1 MVDSPGSLFA
11 RLVEIMAR
19 LRGPGGCPWD
29 REQTRASLKA
39 YLIEETYEL
48 VEALEGDDQDHLVEE
63 LGDLLLQVV
72 FHAQIAAELGE
83 FTAAD
88 VLRRLVDKLVSRHPH
103 VFGDV
108 TVTTA
113 HEALSQWEQLK
124 QRERIEAGRPR
135 SAIDGVPRALPAL
148 LRAQRIQTKAARVRF
163 DWPDARAA
171 WEKVK
176 EEVQEA
182 DAALT
187 SGPRERFADELGD
200 VLFSL
205 VNVARLAGL
214 DAEET
219 LGSAIE
225 KFRRRFAEM
234 ERDLLAQ
241 GRSLDDAPAEELE
254 RFWES
259 AKARERA
266 RSERVQ

>member
-1 MVDSPGSLFA
+1 VGA
-11 RLVEIMAR
+11 AQAA
-19 LRGPGGCPWD
+19 GAD
-29 REQTRASLKA
+29 RDRA
-39 YLIEETYEL
+39 
-48 VEALEGDDQDHLVEE
+48 
-63 LGDLLLQVV
+63 
-72 FHAQIAAELGE
+72 
-83 FTAAD
+83 
-88 VLRRLVDKLVSRHPH
+88 
-103 VFGDV
+103 
-108 TVTTA
+108 
-113 HEALSQWEQLK
+113 
-124 QRERIEAGRPR
+124 
-135 SAIDGVPRALPAL
+135 PRALPAL

-182 DAALT
+182 GAALT
-187 SGPRERFADELGD
+187 SGPRERFAEELGD

-214 DAEET
+214 DAEDT

-234 ERDLLAQ
+234 ERDLLAR
-241 GRSLDDAPAEELE
+241 GRSLDETPAEELE
-254 RFWES
+254 RSWES